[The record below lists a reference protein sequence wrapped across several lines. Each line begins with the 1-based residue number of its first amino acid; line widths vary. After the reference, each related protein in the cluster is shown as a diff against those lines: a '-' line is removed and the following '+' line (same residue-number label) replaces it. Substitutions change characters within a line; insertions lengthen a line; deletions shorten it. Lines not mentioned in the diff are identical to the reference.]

1 MRWDALEAVV
11 RLARIQAQ
19 AAASTMSDNEVLSVA
34 VLYPEWAPGVPYG
47 GEGQP
52 CIVSRDGV
60 LYRCRTPHTSQADWA
75 PELADALW
83 TRIDKTHAGTLEDP
97 IPAAVNMEYT
107 EGLYYSEAGKLYRC
121 TRSTGQPVAYLPSQ
135 LVGQYFEEVAA

>member
-11 RLARIQAQ
+11 RLARIQAA

-34 VLYPEWAPGVPYG
+34 VLYPEWSVGVPYG
-47 GEGQP
+47 GKGQP
-52 CIVSRDGV
+52 CIVARAGV

-75 PELADALW
+75 PEVADALW
-83 TRIDKTHAGTLEDP
+83 TRIDRAHAGTLEDP
-97 IPAAVNMEYT
+97 IPAAENMEYT
-107 EGLYYSEAGKLYRC
+107 EDLYYSEAGKLYHC

-135 LVGQYFEEVAA
+135 LVGQYFEEVS